1 MAANSQPSD
10 KIGNYD
16 LLDKVGAGGMGV
28 VYRGR
33 HWETKR
39 LVALKV
45 MHAEFARYPELLKRF
60 EREFR
65 ISSQLDHP
73 HIVRVLEF
81 CGSGTNPYLVMEFID
96 GESLVQRMERA
107 GKMPEEEA
115 VRLICQVADG
125 LGCAH
130 ARGLIHRDVKPE
142 NIMVTRD
149 GQAKLL
155 DLGLAKD
162 TDADAELTSPGDGMG
177 TPDFMAPEQFR
188 NAKNAN
194 VRSDIYS
201 LGATLYS
208 MVTGRRYPF
217 DEDDPVKMMIRKARN
232 VLPRPREI
240 VPALSERIDWAIRRA
255 MSAALQQRP
264 ASCQEFA
271 EDLLGQNERM
281 PRLSESESLWYL
293 TYTDING
300 REQTIKG
307 SIEAMRHSLQQGNLG
322 NPTVARASRTVAG
335 PFEPLANL
343 DDFRDLLVVPAPSL
357 PLSLDSVA
365 QLALRAGGV
374 KGRSPASRLPE
385 LLMMLTLISATVA
398 GTVIAVKCFLLGK

>member
-1 MAANSQPSD
+1 MAENSQPSD

-16 LLDKVGAGGMGV
+16 LLDKVGAGGMGI

-39 LVALKV
+39 IVALKV

-65 ISSQLDHP
+65 ISGQLDHP
-73 HIVRVLEF
+73 HIARVIEF
-81 CGSGTNPYLVMEFID
+81 CGSGTNPYLVMEFVD
-96 GESLVQRMERA
+96 GESLDQRLERT

-130 ARGLIHRDVKPE
+130 AKGLIHRDVKPE
-142 NIMVTRD
+142 NIMVTTD

-162 TDADAELTSPGDGMG
+162 TDADADLTSPGDGMG

-194 VRSDIYS
+194 VRCDIYS

-217 DEDDPVKMMIRKARN
+217 DEDDPVKMMIRKAKN
-232 VLPRPREI
+232 ELPRPREI
-240 VPALSERIDWAIRRA
+240 VPALSDRIDRAIRRA
-255 MSAALQQRP
+255 MSAALQRP
-264 ASCQEFA
+264 ASCQEFV

-281 PRLSESESLWYL
+281 SRLSESQSLWYL
-293 TYTDING
+293 TYTDSGG

-343 DDFRDLLVVPAPSL
+343 DEFRDLLVEPAPGL
-357 PLSLDSVA
+357 PLSPDSVA
-365 QLALRAGGV
+365 RLPLRASGV
-374 KGRSPASRLPE
+374 TGQSPASRWPG
-385 LLMMLTLISATVA
+385 LLKMLTLIGATVTV
-398 GTVIAVKCFLLGK
+398 TVIAVKYFVFGGK